1 MTPAQ
6 MASIVRQPGRTPI
19 KVPVRDIDSKTD
31 GVVAWKACID
41 EDTADIEHNEVE
53 GSHVGLG
60 SNVKVFQL
68 IPKLLKEPT

>member
-1 MTPAQ
+1 M
-6 MASIVRQPGRTPI
+6 
-19 KVPVRDIDSKTD
+19 PVRAIDSKTD

-41 EDTADIEHNEVE
+41 EDTADIAQHEVE
-53 GSHVGLG
+53 GSHVGQG